1 MVLGFECFWG
11 FSNAGIWVVLRY
23 VRYCGLGE
31 AGVRKMLGFGRFWV
45 LENAW
50 FWVMLWYG

>member
-1 MVLGFECFWG
+1 MGK
-11 FSNAGIWVVLRY
+11 
-23 VRYCGLGE
+23 

-50 FWVMLWYG
+50 FWMMLWYR